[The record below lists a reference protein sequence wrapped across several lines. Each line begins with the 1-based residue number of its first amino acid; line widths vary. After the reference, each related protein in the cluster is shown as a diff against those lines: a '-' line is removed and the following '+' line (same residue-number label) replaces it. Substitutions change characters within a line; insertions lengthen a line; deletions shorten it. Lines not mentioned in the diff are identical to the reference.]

1 MTLPELQGLI
11 RRALHHGDSLE
22 EVQAEIID
30 PAPFGEEKKAAVR
43 RYAAAIAETQ
53 RSHASDVEQAS

>member
-30 PAPFGEEKKAAVR
+30 PAPFGEEKKAGLR
-43 RYAAAIAETQ
+43 LYAAAIAKTH
-53 RSHASDVEQAS
+53 RQA